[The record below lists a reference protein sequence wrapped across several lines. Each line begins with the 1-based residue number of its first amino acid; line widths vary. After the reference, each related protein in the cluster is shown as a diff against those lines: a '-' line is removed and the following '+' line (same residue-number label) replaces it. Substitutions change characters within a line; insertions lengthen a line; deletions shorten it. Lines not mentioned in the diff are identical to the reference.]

1 MNRSTAALL
10 IALLL
15 HLLIIALF
23 IILGMVAPAPEPPE
37 KPKEQRLRV
46 SLKEYPKA
54 KKDALVKN
62 ELQQP
67 AVAPPM
73 PRGRQL
79 EQLPAEAFKTLPP
92 EPHRVPEPVIKPPVP
107 PKPVKKEEKLPDAT
121 RHLPVPKEP
130 LKPMLPLVMPEET
143 AEAVPPKSEPEKPV
157 KGDSSKLYSKLL
169 TPTLSTSAEKTP
181 TLSEERQ
188 SRINSTIKDSYGD
201 TFALLSAGEQKYIL
215 DNQEIMRRITQEVLN
230 RVASVSIPRELRVND
245 YNLVEFYLYPNGDIS
260 DIKILRRS
268 GFYKLD
274 DTTVETIQYAYSRY
288 PRPKQK
294 TLIRYKFGYYLRGY

>member
-15 HLLIIALF
+15 HFLIIALF
-23 IILGMVAPAPEPPE
+23 VILGMVAPVPEPPE
-37 KPKEQRLRV
+37 KPKEHRVRV

-54 KKDALVKN
+54 RKDALVKN
-62 ELQQP
+62 RLKQP

-73 PRGRQL
+73 PRGEQL
-79 EQLPAEAFKTLPP
+79 EQLPSATFETVPP
-92 EPHRVPEPVIKPPVP
+92 APHEVPRPVVKPLQP
-107 PKPVKKEEKLPDAT
+107 PKPVKKQEKLPDVT
-121 RHLPVPKEP
+121 KHIPIPKKP
-130 LKPMLPLVMPEET
+130 LKPVLPDIAPTTPKTVPLKRE
-143 AEAVPPKSEPEKPV
+143 AEKREKE
-157 KGDSSKLYSKLL
+157 DSSRLYSKLM
-169 TPTLSTSAEKTP
+169 TPTLSTAPATETP
-181 TLSEERQ
+181 KLSKERQ
-188 SRINSTIKDSYGD
+188 SRINSTIRETYGD

-230 RVASVSIPRELRVND
+230 RVASVSIPRELRVDD

-260 DIKILRRS
+260 DIKLLRRS

>member
-23 IILGMVAPAPEPPE
+23 VILGMMAPVPEPTE
-37 KPKEQRLRV
+37 QPKEHRMRV

-62 ELQQP
+62 RLKQP

-73 PRGRQL
+73 PRG
-79 EQLPAEAFKTLPP
+79 EQLKKLPGEPFKTLPP
-92 EPHRVPEPVIKPPVP
+92 PPHKVPEPVVKPSQP
-107 PKPVKKEEKLPDAT
+107 PKPVKKQEKLPDVTQHIA
-121 RHLPVPKEP
+121 VPKVSGKP
-130 LKPMLPLVMPEET
+130 LLPRVT
-143 AEAVPPKSEPEKPV
+143 PKAPEKTEKDPS
-157 KGDSSKLYSKLL
+157 GKLYSKLL
-169 TPTLSTSAEKTP
+169 TPTLSTTP
-181 TLSEERQ
+181 APAKPKLSEERR
-188 SRINSTIKDSYGD
+188 SRINSTIRETYGD
-201 TFALLSAGEQKYIL
+201 SFALLSAGEQKYII

-260 DIKILRRS
+260 DIKLLRRS